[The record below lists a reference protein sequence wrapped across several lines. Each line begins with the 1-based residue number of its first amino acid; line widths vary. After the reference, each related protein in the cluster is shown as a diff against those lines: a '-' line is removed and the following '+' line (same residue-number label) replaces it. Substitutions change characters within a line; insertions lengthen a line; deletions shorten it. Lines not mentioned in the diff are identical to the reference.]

1 MSEGSDLLSRVR
13 IASPCTAGWEAMEGD
28 ERARFC
34 RLCSLHVYNLS
45 EMTRAEAEALIART
59 EGRLCGRLYRRAD
72 GTVLTKDCP
81 TGLRA
86 VRQRVTRRAGAALA
100 AVLGLC
106 ALALGQEKGKAAE
119 SCDTGAARVLRAAKQ
134 AGAAALKGVV
144 LDPAAGGIPGARV
157 VFTDK
162 AEGRKYEATA
172 SAEGAFEFASLPP
185 GAYLVEVSAPYFKS
199 LTMTHLA
206 VGGDESVRLELTLN
220 LDVEILSGIV
230 SIDLPPE
237 KLRNGNG
244 VTVFN
249 SKEITSLPPP

>member
-1 MSEGSDLLSRVR
+1 MSEGPDLLSRVR

-45 EMTRAEAEALIART
+45 EMTRPEAEALIARM

-81 TGLRA
+81 VGLRA
-86 VRQRVTRRAGAALA
+86 VRRRIARRAGAALT

-106 ALALGQEKGKAAE
+106 SLALGQDKGKGAE
-119 SCDTGAARVLRAAKQ
+119 SCDTGAAKVLRAAKR
-134 AGAAALKGVV
+134 AGGPALKGVV

-157 VFTDK
+157 VFNDK

-172 SAEGAFEFASLPP
+172 TAEGAFEFASLPP
-185 GAYLVEVSAPYFKS
+185 GAYTVEVSAPYFKR
-199 LTMTHLA
+199 LKVTHLA
-206 VGGDESVRLELTLN
+206 VGGDEAVRLELTLSPE
-220 LDVEILSGIV
+220 LTEEVGIIV
-230 SIDLPPE
+230 VDDPVA
-237 KLRNGNG
+237 RGGNG
-244 VTVFN
+244 VTIFG